1 MGFALGL
8 MWDSNDFSTQWQSSS
23 TAPSFHV
30 ASSLRGGL
38 DSGSAA
44 EEYGSEQDLSVKQ
57 IPIISADNSSMDLLA
72 SVATGIIE
80 VSPNLRSAAEVMD
93 QFLEKQQKQQTLL
106 HHQLS
111 QLEKRRKRAVEF
123 ADELSAVVAYTA
135 RIYEAA

>member
-8 MWDSNDFSTQWQSSS
+8 MWGSNDLSTQWQSSS

-38 DSGSAA
+38 DSGSTA

-80 VSPNLRSAAEVMD
+80 VSPNLRSAAEGMD
-93 QFLEKQQKQQTLL
+93 QFLENNNNNNNNNKLFSITNFHSLKSVVSEP
-106 HHQLS
+106 LS
-111 QLEKRRKRAVEF
+111 LQMKSVL
-123 ADELSAVVAYTA
+123 
-135 RIYEAA
+135 

>member
-1 MGFALGL
+1 MGL
-8 MWDSNDFSTQWQSSS
+8 MWVSNDLSTQWQSSS

-38 DSGSAA
+38 DSGSTA

-80 VSPNLRSAAEVMD
+80 FSPNLRSAAEVRD
-93 QFLEKQQKQQTLL
+93 QFLEKQQQQQQQQQTCLD
-106 HHQLS
+106 H
-111 QLEKRRKRAVEF
+111 
-123 ADELSAVVAYTA
+123 
-135 RIYEAA
+135 